1 MLSTQEQRE
10 ILGRKIEDLR
20 KAKGMT
26 QEELAKKAGFS
37 GRAAINNI
45 EKGHSGINVGR
56 LPDLARALGVDPLV
70 LFDHDKQP
78 DFTIDGVLIEKVKRL
93 DDKERKQIEAMIDV
107 ILQNKENPRCAYRG
121 FPLEMCFW

>member
-10 ILGRKIEDLR
+10 ILGKKIEQLR

-26 QEELAKKAGFS
+26 QEELAKKSGFS

-45 EKGHSGINVGR
+45 EKAHSGINVGK
-56 LPDLARALGVDPLV
+56 LPDLARALGVDPIV
-70 LFDHDKQP
+70 LFDSDKQP
-78 DFTIDGVLIEKVKRL
+78 DFTLDGAVIEKFKRL

-107 ILQNKENPRCAYRG
+107 LLLNKENP
-121 FPLEMCFW
+121 

>member
-10 ILGRKIEDLR
+10 ILGKKIQELR
-20 KAKGMT
+20 IAKGMT
-26 QEELAKKAGFS
+26 QGELAQKAGFS

-45 EKGHSGINVGR
+45 EKAHSGINVGR

-70 LFDHDKQP
+70 LFDDDKQP
-78 DFTIDGVLIEKVKRL
+78 DFTADGVLIEKIKRL

-107 ILQNKENPRCAYRG
+107 LLRNKENP
-121 FPLEMCFW
+121 

>member
-10 ILGRKIEDLR
+10 ILGKKVEALR

-26 QEELAKKAGFS
+26 QEELAQKAGFS

-45 EKGHSGINVGR
+45 EKAHSGINVGR

-78 DFTIDGVLIEKVKRL
+78 DYTIDGALVEKIRRL
-93 DDKERKQIEAMIDV
+93 DKLEQKQIEAIVDV
-107 ILQNKENPRCAYRG
+107 ILKNRENP
-121 FPLEMCFW
+121 

>member
-10 ILGRKIEDLR
+10 ILGKKVEAIR

-26 QEELAKKAGFS
+26 QEELAKKSGFS

-45 EKGHSGINVGR
+45 EKAHSGINVGR
-56 LPDLARALGVDPLV
+56 LPELARALGVDPLV
-70 LFDHDKQP
+70 LFDNEKQP
-78 DFTIDGVLIEKVKRL
+78 DFTIDGVLIEKFKRL

-107 ILQNKENPRCAYRG
+107 LLNNKENP
-121 FPLEMCFW
+121 